1 MKHFLLSSFVA
12 LLVGTSLCQAA
23 RQAEGKWFKER
34 DLTLTGVYY
43 YPEHWN
49 PEQWERDFKQMHEL
63 GFEFTHFAEFAW
75 AQLEPEEG
83 KYDFAWLDKA
93 VALAA
98 KYDLKVI
105 MCTSTATP
113 PVWLSRKYPEILL
126 KQENGTIL
134 DHGAR
139 QHASFASPIYRE
151 LAYKMIE
158 QLAKH
163 YGNDSRI
170 VGWQLDNEPAV
181 QFDYNLKAEIAFR
194 DFLRQKYQ
202 NSIRRLNEAWGTSF
216 WSQNYKSF
224 DEITLPKMS
233 QMFMNHHQ
241 ILDYRRFA
249 AFQTNDFLNQQCRL
263 IKKYAQNQW
272 VTTNYIPNYD
282 EGHIGGSKDLD
293 FVSYTRYM
301 VYGDNEG
308 IGRRG
313 YRVGNPLRI
322 AWANDFFRPING
334 TYGVMELQPGQ
345 VNWGSINPQPLPG
358 AVRLWLWSVFAG
370 GSDFVCT
377 YRYRQPLYGTEQYH
391 YGIVGTDGV
400 TVTPGGREY
409 EQFINEIRLLRKEA
423 TAYNNKPS
431 DYVARS
437 TAILFN
443 HENAW
448 SIERQKQNATWNTM
462 AHIEKYYRTLKSFG
476 APVDFI
482 TEEKDFNRYP
492 VMIVPAYQLADEP
505 LVSRWVDYVRK
516 GGNLVVTCRT
526 AQKDR
531 YGRLPEAAFGSL
543 INGLTGNKMDF
554 YDLLLPGDPGLV
566 KMDGKEYQWNTW
578 GEILIPGETSE
589 VWATYQKEFYDGK
602 PAVTHYKLGKGSVT
616 YVGVDSF
623 DGKLEAEI
631 LKKLYARLGIG
642 VQSLPY
648 GVTMEYRN
656 GLGIVL
662 NYSDQPY
669 QFTLPKG
676 AKVLIGNTLISTAG
690 VLVFKLN
697 N

>member
-1 MKHFLLSSFVA
+1 MKKRLLAMVCGCLFCGGIFA
-12 LLVGTSLCQAA
+12 QHT
-23 RQAEGKWFKER
+23 WFNDK
-34 DLTLTGVYY
+34 DLTLTGAYY
-43 YPEHWN
+43 YPEHWD
-49 PEQWERDFKQMHEL
+49 ESQWERDLKQMHEL

-75 AQLEPEEG
+75 AQLEPQEG
-83 KYDFAWLDKA
+83 VYDFSWLDRA

-98 KYDLKVI
+98 KYDLKVV

-126 KQENGTIL
+126 KSEDGTVQ

-139 QHASFASPIYRE
+139 QHASFASPVYRKLAYRMIEE
-151 LAYKMIE
+151 LARY
-158 QLAKH
+158 

-170 VGWQLDNEPAV
+170 IGWQLDNEPAV
-181 QFDYNLKAEIAFR
+181 QFDYNQAAEEAFR
-194 DFLRQKYQ
+194 EFLKEKYHHNIQ
-202 NSIRRLNEAWGTSF
+202 ELNAAWGTAF
-216 WSQNYKSF
+216 WSEVYSRF
-224 DEITLPKMS
+224 EEITLPKTA

-249 AFQTNDFLNQQCRL
+249 AKQTNDFLNEQCRL
-263 IKKYAQNQW
+263 IKKYAKNQW
-272 VTTNYIPNYD
+272 VTTNYIPDYD
-282 EGHIGGSKDLD
+282 KGHIGGSKDLD

-322 AWANDFFRPING
+322 AMANDFFRPVNG

-370 GSDFVCT
+370 GSDFICT

-409 EQFINEIRLLRKEA
+409 EQFMKEIRSLRKDYRPKED
-423 TAYNNKPS
+423 KPET
-431 DYVARS
+431 YLKRK
-437 TAILFN
+437 TAILWN
-443 HENAW
+443 PENYW
-448 SIERQKQNATWNTM
+448 SIDRQKQNATWNTF
-462 AHIEKYYRTLKSFG
+462 AHVDKYYRTLKSYA

-482 TEEKDFNRYP
+482 SEEKDFSQYP
-492 VMIVPAYQLADEP
+492 VMIVPAYQLADKE
-505 LVSRWVDYVRK
+505 LVARWKKYVEE
-516 GGNLVVTCRT
+516 GGNLVLTCRT

-531 YGRLPEAAFGSL
+531 FGRLPEAPFGSM
-543 INGLTGNKMDF
+543 IDELTGNHIEF
-554 YDLLLPGDPGLV
+554 YDLLLPQDPGQV
-566 KMDGKEYQWNTW
+566 KMDGKVYTWNTW
-578 GEILIPGETSE
+578 GEILQPGASNE
-589 VWATYQKEFYDGK
+589 VWATYTNEFYEGK
-602 PAVTHYKLGKGSVT
+602 PAVTFRKLGKGSVT
-616 YVGVDSF
+616 YIGVDSS
-623 DGKLEAEI
+623 DGALERQV
-631 LKKLYARLGIG
+631 LDKLYSRLQIE
-642 VQSLPY
+642 VMNLPY

-669 QFTLPKG
+669 QFALPQG
-676 AKVLIGNTLISTAG
+676 AKVLIGTPNIATAG
-690 VLVFKLN
+690 VLVFKF
-697 N
+697 

>member
-1 MKHFLLSSFVA
+1 MKKRLLAMVCGCLFCGGIFA
-12 LLVGTSLCQAA
+12 QHT
-23 RQAEGKWFKER
+23 WFNDK
-34 DLTLTGVYY
+34 DLTLTGAYY
-43 YPEHWN
+43 YPEHWD
-49 PEQWERDFKQMHEL
+49 ESQWERDLKQMHEL

-75 AQLEPEEG
+75 AQLEPQEG
-83 KYDFAWLDKA
+83 VYDFSWLDRA

-98 KYDLKVI
+98 KYDLKVV

-126 KQENGTIL
+126 KSEDGTVQ

-139 QHASFASPIYRE
+139 QHASFASPVYRKLAYRMIEE
-151 LAYKMIE
+151 LARY
-158 QLAKH
+158 

-170 VGWQLDNEPAV
+170 IGWQLDNEPAV
-181 QFDYNLKAEIAFR
+181 QFDYNQAAEEAFR
-194 DFLRQKYQ
+194 EFLKEKYHHNIQ
-202 NSIRRLNEAWGTSF
+202 ELNAAWGTAF
-216 WSQNYKSF
+216 WSEVYSRF
-224 DEITLPKMS
+224 EEITLPKTA

-249 AFQTNDFLNQQCRL
+249 AKQTNDFLNEQCRL
-263 IKKYAQNQW
+263 IKKYAKNQW
-272 VTTNYIPNYD
+272 VTTNYIPDYD
-282 EGHIGGSKDLD
+282 KGHIGGSKDLD

-322 AWANDFFRPING
+322 AMANDFFRPVNG

-370 GSDFVCT
+370 GSDFICT

-409 EQFINEIRLLRKEA
+409 EQFMKEIRSLRKDYRPKED
-423 TAYNNKPS
+423 KPET
-431 DYVARS
+431 YLKRK
-437 TAILFN
+437 TAILWN
-443 HENAW
+443 PENYW
-448 SIERQKQNATWNTM
+448 SIDRQKQNATWNTF
-462 AHIEKYYRTLKSFG
+462 AHVDKYYRTLKSYA

-482 TEEKDFNRYP
+482 SEEKDFSQYP
-492 VMIVPAYQLADEP
+492 VMIVPAYQLADKE
-505 LVSRWVDYVRK
+505 LVARWKKYVEE
-516 GGNLVVTCRT
+516 GGNLVLTCRT

-531 YGRLPEAAFGSL
+531 FGRLPEAPFGSM
-543 INGLTGNKMDF
+543 IDELTGNHMEF
-554 YDLLLPGDPGLV
+554 YDLLLPQDPGQV
-566 KMDGKEYQWNTW
+566 KMDGKVYTWNTW
-578 GEILIPGETSE
+578 GEILQPGASNE
-589 VWATYQKEFYDGK
+589 VWATYTNEFYEGK
-602 PAVTHYKLGKGSVT
+602 PAVTFRKLGKGSVT
-616 YVGVDSF
+616 YIGVDSS
-623 DGKLEAEI
+623 DGALERQV
-631 LKKLYARLGIG
+631 LDKLYSRLQIE
-642 VQSLPY
+642 VMNLPY

-669 QFTLPKG
+669 QFALPQG
-676 AKVLIGNTLISTAG
+676 AKVLIGTPNIATAG
-690 VLVFKLN
+690 VLVFKF
-697 N
+697 